1 MEEFDKFF
9 GVTAKDIAD
18 IEAKRQA
25 VIDARLAA
33 RAAQFAAR
41 RQPAAARNNNNNG
54 SDSDSDSDDDDDSV
68 GPIKKKEAPPIVRG
82 GVKRERD

>member
-54 SDSDSDSDDDDDSV
+54 SDSDSDDDSV